1 MTAANDNRH
10 TRKKRVRA
18 DASVATMTRII
29 HDLYGPAAA
38 TTQLEAEP
46 VAEKTPEAVASPS

>member
-10 TRKKRVRA
+10 ARKKRVRA

-29 HDLYGPAAA
+29 HDLYGPAA
-38 TTQLEAEP
+38 TKQQEAEP
-46 VAEKTPEAVASPS
+46 VAEKAPEAMASPH